1 MIDKEY
7 KIFEEFNSQLK
18 NENIHLTIICAGGF
32 VLQHY
37 GMRATVDIDAFYNET
52 KEIRSIIRKTGDL
65 LDINLADK
73 NWLNNSIQSMN
84 EAPPKDICKVLY
96 QFSNLQVLIPPLAYI
111 AGMKLKSAR
120 AQDIRDVALILER
133 LSIDSPEQ
141 FEKTLNDYGFIN
153 IDESLILEA
162 FGTAY
167 GFEWLEK
174 YYIENEEAIIQK
186 IKSNIH

>member
-7 KIFEEFNSQLK
+7 KIFEAFNKQLK
-18 NENIHLTIICAGGF
+18 KANIHLTIICTGGF

-37 GMRATVDIDAFYNET
+37 GMRATVGIDAFYNET
-52 KEIRSIIRKTGDL
+52 NEIRTIIRKTGDL
-65 LDINLADK
+65 LDINPADE
-73 NWLNNSIQSMN
+73 NWLKNSIQSMN
-84 EAPPKDICKVLY
+84 EVPPKDICKVLY

-120 AQDIRDVALILER
+120 EQDIRDVALILER

-141 FEKTLNDYGFIN
+141 FEKILNDYGFIN

-186 IKSNIH
+186 IRNNIH

>member
-7 KIFEEFNSQLK
+7 KIFEAFNKQLK
-18 NENIHLTIICAGGF
+18 KANIHLTIIYAGGF

-37 GMRATVDIDAFYNET
+37 GMRATVGIDAFYNET
-52 KEIRSIIRKTGDL
+52 NEIRTIIRKTGDL
-65 LDINLADK
+65 LDINPADE
-73 NWLNNSIQSMN
+73 NWLNNSIQRMN
-84 EAPPKDICKVLY
+84 EVPPKDICKELY

-120 AQDIRDVALILER
+120 EQDIRDVALILER

-141 FEKTLNDYGFIN
+141 FEKILNDYGFIN

-186 IKSNIH
+186 IRNNIH

>member
-65 LDINLADK
+65 LDINLADE
-73 NWLNNSIQSMN
+73 NWLKNSIQSMN

>member
-1 MIDKEY
+1 M
-7 KIFEEFNSQLK
+7 
-18 NENIHLTIICAGGF
+18 
-32 VLQHY
+32 LQHY

-52 KEIRSIIRKTGDL
+52 NEIRTIIRKTGDL
-65 LDINLADK
+65 LDINPADE

-84 EAPPKDICKVLY
+84 EVPPKDICKVLY

-120 AQDIRDVALILER
+120 EQDIRDVALILER

-141 FEKTLNDYGFIN
+141 FEKILNDYGFIN

-186 IKSNIH
+186 IRNNIH